1 VILLRSPTLWRERA
15 DRVPW
20 AALDVAA
27 AAGLTAGA
35 LAVLGGL
42 HYSAPTPLVAGS
54 AVACTT
60 TVAWRRRSPVAA
72 VLVALAAVLVY
83 ERLSHDTQGAVEPFA
98 IVLCFYTLAR
108 REVRR
113 SRRGRLAVLIGCAL
127 AVAAAIDADQPGFS
141 VVEVLL
147 TWVPLA
153 VLPAAAGLL
162 VERHRVLNA
171 RLAGTAARLHDEQ
184 LARAEQAKVLER
196 NRVARELHDV
206 VAHSVSVMVIQAG
219 AARLLAPGDVSGAR
233 DALALVVSS
242 GREALGDLRRVMGVL
257 RRDDQPAGSPRPG
270 SPQPGVAALDRL
282 IEPVRATGLEVGLV
296 VDGQPFP
303 LPAEVD
309 LVAYRVV
316 QEALTNA
323 ARHAGPGQATVRV
336 RYQPGMVE
344 LEISDTGQAR
354 PAEPAGSA
362 ARVRASSGCGNGS
375 RPAADSSRPAH
386 ALAGAFGSGPAS
398 RRRRGPIR
406 PRCRCRSQ
414 YWHRRPCRNGSARR
428 GPGFPGPSTSSSPRS
443 RWWRS
448 KRPR

>member
-1 VILLRSPTLWRERA
+1 
-15 DRVPW
+15 
-20 AALDVAA
+20 
-27 AAGLTAGA
+27 
-35 LAVLGGL
+35 
-42 HYSAPTPLVAGS
+42 
-54 AVACTT
+54 
-60 TVAWRRRSPVAA
+60 VAA

-206 VAHSVSVMVIQAG
+206 VAHSVSVMVVQAG
-219 AARLLAPGDVSGAR
+219 AARTMLTREPDRSTEALLAVEGT
-233 DALALVVSS
+233 
-242 GREALGDLRRVMGVL
+242 GREALTELRRLLGL
-257 RRDDQPAGSPRPG
+257 LTETDAGDGPNLA
-270 SPQPGVAALDRL
+270 PQPGLDQLDRL
-282 IEPVRATGLEVGLV
+282 VERVRQAGLAVDLEIVGA
-296 VDGQPFP
+296 PRP
-303 LPAEVD
+303 LPPGLD
-309 LVAYRVV
+309 LTAYRIL

-323 ARHAGPGQATVRV
+323 LKYASGAHAQVRV
-336 RYQPGMVE
+336 TYDDCE
-344 LEISDTGQAR
+344 LRLDVLDNGGT
-354 PAEPAGSA
+354 PAGDA
-362 ARVRASSGCGNGS
+362 AGAGRGLLGMHERVAIFGGQLETGPRAEGGFAVRA
-375 RPAADSSRPAH
+375 RIPLQTA
-386 ALAGAFGSGPAS
+386 
-398 RRRRGPIR
+398 
-406 PRCRCRSQ
+406 
-414 YWHRRPCRNGSARR
+414 
-428 GPGFPGPSTSSSPRS
+428 
-443 RWWRS
+443 
-448 KRPR
+448 